1 MRKEDIDWTVYHII
15 SATDTITIEEISS
28 RSGYSL
34 DIIECAISRLK
45 KTNLIDQ
52 ENDNVRALS
61 IPETILRCQIKYQ
74 VKDSPIYLE
83 NGVIKVK
90 PEFSEKK

>member
-1 MRKEDIDWTVYHII
+1 M
-15 SATDTITIEEISS
+15 
-28 RSGYSL
+28 SGH
-34 DIIECAISRLK
+34 
-45 KTNLIDQ
+45 
-52 ENDNVRALS
+52 
-61 IPETILRCQIKYQ
+61 YQ

>member
-1 MRKEDIDWTVYHII
+1 VRKEDIDWTVYHII
-15 SATDTITIEEISS
+15 SATDTITIKEISS

-61 IPETILRCQIKYQ
+61 VQETILRCQI
-74 VKDSPIYLE
+74 KDSPIYLE